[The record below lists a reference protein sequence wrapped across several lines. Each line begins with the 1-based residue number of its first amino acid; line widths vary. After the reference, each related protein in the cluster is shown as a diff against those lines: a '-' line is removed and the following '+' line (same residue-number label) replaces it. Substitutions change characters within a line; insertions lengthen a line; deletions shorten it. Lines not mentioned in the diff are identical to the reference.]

1 MRDGRVGVL
10 GGTKNIVTIDT
21 ERHGYSFCRVQVAFS
36 KSRSCL
42 SESAKPAC
50 RLHF

>member
-1 MRDGRVGVL
+1 MCDGCVAVL
-10 GGTKNIVTIDT
+10 GGGKITVTIDT
-21 ERHGYSFCRVQVAFS
+21 DRHGESFCRVQVAFS
-36 KSRSCL
+36 KSRTCH